1 MVNTRVARRYALSLL
16 DLAQERG
23 EAEKI
28 FKDLELLEKTLNEN
42 RELRALLKNPVINED
57 KKNNILN
64 EIFGGKISKL
74 THTFIVL
81 IVKKKRES
89 NLLSIATEY
98 VRQYKELKGITTA
111 IISTAAGLDD
121 NLRSKVINLIRND
134 ERSEVELVERVNPG
148 LIGGFI
154 LRYDNFQYDTSVSRS
169 LRGLKRTFSKNLYIG
184 KIKNK

>member
-1 MVNTRVARRYALSLL
+1 M
-16 DLAQERG
+16 
-23 EAEKI
+23 
-28 FKDLELLEKTLNEN
+28 
-42 RELRALLKNPVINED
+42 
-57 KKNNILN
+57 
-64 EIFGGKISKL
+64 
-74 THTFIVL
+74 L